1 MNQLK
6 IEKTIDDLS
15 LEAKASL
22 CSGRGAWQTKAIEEA
37 GIPGILMTDGPH
49 GVRKVREDIDD
60 PGIRDSH
67 EATCYPTASGLAA
80 SWNLELLNE
89 VGSALGQE
97 AREMGVNILLG
108 PGVNIKRSPLGG
120 RNFEYFSED
129 PYLSGR
135 LAAAYIRGVQS
146 QGVGTSLKHFV
157 ANNQEFRRMSINA
170 EISERALREIYL
182 KSFEIAVKEASPWSL
197 MCAYN
202 RVNGSYC
209 SEHPR
214 LLTEILREEWGF
226 EGIVISDWGAVNDRV
241 AGLKAGLELEMPGS
255 HGIRDQ
261 EIVAAVKNEELSEEV
276 LDEAVR
282 RLLKIIF
289 KAENQEALAIDQ
301 TQVSNYNELAYRAA
315 AESMVLLK
323 NDGILPIEN
332 VENVAI
338 IGEMA
343 ENLRRQ
349 GQGSSYVKPAEL
361 DDFLESFKKNFS
373 ETAEI
378 TYDQGYHLDYDK
390 TEAAGSDQDQDY
402 DQLIKAAK
410 ADAARAEAAIVFAGL
425 PEKFEAEGQDRA
437 DLKIP
442 ENQEALIYEIAS
454 VQPNTIVVLTNG
466 APVEMPWQD
475 KVSGILEGYLGG
487 QSAGRA
493 IADIIT
499 GQINPS
505 GKLAE
510 TFPKAL
516 ADTPAHLNFPG
527 ERDRVLYGEDIY
539 VGYRYYDH
547 KEIEPAYPFGHG
559 LSYTSFTYNNIIID
573 QNLKND
579 NLNTGQHSRDDKD
592 NQNMDEIVA
601 QVSFT
606 ITNTGSRAGREI
618 AQLYISAEDSQV
630 RRPVKELKGFN
641 KVQLEPGQSKELNF
655 AITAADLSY
664 YEPEIANWLTEPGNY
679 QILIGSS
686 SKDIRL
692 KAELE
697 ITEPI
702 TAGDLVRPEFHQNS
716 TIGDIYQDQEAWK
729 ILQAEISDKPEL
741 QQFISFENKETNI
754 GIPNFLEYLPL
765 RNLITFTG
773 GQFTGEDIQDIVKKI
788 NQK

>member
-1 MNQLK
+1 MNQGK
-6 IEKTIDDLS
+6 IEKIIDDLS

-22 CSGRGAWQTKAIEEA
+22 CSGRGAWNTKAIKEA

-60 PGIRDSH
+60 PGIKDSY

-80 SWNLELLNE
+80 SWNLKLLNE
-89 VGSALGQE
+89 VGVALGQE
-97 AREMGVNILLG
+97 ARAMGVKILLG
-108 PGVNIKRSPLGG
+108 PGANIKRSPLGG

-129 PYLSGR
+129 PYLSGK
-135 LAAAYIRGVQS
+135 LAAAYIRGVQG

-157 ANNQEFRRMSINA
+157 ANNQEFRRMSVNA

-209 SEHPR
+209 SEHHR

-255 HGIRDQ
+255 QGIRDQ
-261 EIVAAVKNEELSEEV
+261 EIVEAVKNKELTEEV

-282 RLLKIIF
+282 RLIKTIF
-289 KAENQEALAIDQ
+289 KTENQESQATDKAQD
-301 TQVSNYNELAYRAA
+301 SNYNELAYRAA

-323 NDGILPIEN
+323 NEDILPLANQDRIA
-332 VENVAI
+332 V

-343 ENLRRQ
+343 DNLRRQ

-361 DDFLESFKKNFS
+361 DDFLESLKKNHS
-373 ETAEI
+373 DTTEI
-378 TYDQGYHLDYDK
+378 TYDKGYSLDYDRAE
-390 TEAAGSDQDQDY
+390 TPGRDQDQDY
-402 DQLIKAAK
+402 YQLIKAAK
-410 ADAARAEAAIVFAGL
+410 DNAAEAEAAIVFAGL
-425 PEKFEAEGQDRA
+425 PEEFEAEGQDRA
-437 DLKIP
+437 DLKLP
-442 ENQEALIYEIAS
+442 ENQEALINEIAS
-454 VQPNTIVVLTNG
+454 VQANTIVVLTNG
-466 APVEMPWQD
+466 APVEIPWQD
-475 KVSGILEGYLGG
+475 KVAAILEGYLGG

-499 GQINPS
+499 GKVNPS

-510 TFPKAL
+510 TFPAAL
-516 ADTPAHLNFPG
+516 EDTPAYLNFPG
-527 ERDRVLYGEDIY
+527 EKDRVLYGEDIY
-539 VGYRYYDH
+539 VGYRYYDK
-547 KEIEPAYPFGHG
+547 KEIEPAYHFGHG
-559 LSYTSFTYNNIIID
+559 LSYTDFAYDKINIDHVSENHNSSIEEHSNND
-573 QNLKND
+573 
-579 NLNTGQHSRDDKD
+579 RV
-592 NQNMDEIVA
+592 NQNMDELIA

-606 ITNTGSRAGREI
+606 LTNTGTRTGREI
-618 AQLYISAEDSQV
+618 AQLYISAKDSQV
-630 RRPVKELKGFN
+630 RRPVKELKDFE
-641 KVQLEPGQSKELNF
+641 KVKLEPGQSEKLKF
-655 AITAADLSY
+655 AITAGDLSY

-679 QILIGSS
+679 QVLIGSS
-686 SKDIRL
+686 SRDIRL
-692 KAELE
+692 RAEIKLSDS
-697 ITEPI
+697 I
-702 TAGDLVRPEFHQNS
+702 TAGESTRPDFNQNS
-716 TIGDIYQDQEAWK
+716 TIGDIYQDQNAWQ

-741 QQFISFENKETNI
+741 QQFISFEDKEADI

-773 GQFTGEDIQDIVKKI
+773 GQFTGEDIKRIVNRL